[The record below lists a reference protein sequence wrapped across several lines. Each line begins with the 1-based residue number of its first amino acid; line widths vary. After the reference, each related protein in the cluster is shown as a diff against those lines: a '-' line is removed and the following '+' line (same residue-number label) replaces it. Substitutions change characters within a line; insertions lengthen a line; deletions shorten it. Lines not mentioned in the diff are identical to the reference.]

1 MRGFDQ
7 DIQFLKGVGPK
18 RAELYH
24 KLGIVTVRDLLT
36 HYPRSYVNFA
46 DTVRIFALSETEPG
60 AVRATV
66 LRKGAAQRISGGRML
81 YKAAASDGFTNFD
94 VVFFGNAYAFD
105 ALIEGEDYVFY
116 GKASRG
122 GGRYQMLSPQYQK
135 ADRLLPM
142 QPVYKLTEGLTSKMV
157 ASNVAQVV
165 EKVSDSM
172 YDPLP
177 DELRVR
183 HGLCHL
189 SFALHNIH
197 FPENEN
203 ALETAR
209 KRLIF
214 EELLTLQLGLFLLK
228 GRSRKQTACTM
239 QRTPLDAFF
248 AGLPFTP
255 TGAQLHAIEQGCEDL
270 RRGVPMNRLVQGD
283 VGSGKTVVAAALC
296 YTAAKNGL
304 QSAVMAPTEILAEQ
318 HFHTFEKLLA
328 SCGVRVGLL
337 TGSMT
342 AAQKKSVRRQAAQG
356 ELDVLVGTHALVQQD
371 TVFGSLGLVVTDEQ
385 HRFGVAQRAALAG
398 KGGNPHVLVMSATP
412 IPRTLALILYG
423 DLDVSVIDELPPGR
437 RQVKTYAVGSDK
449 RERMF
454 RFIRSFLEQG
464 RQAYVVCPLVEEG
477 VSELASAEKYAAEVA
492 GRYLSGYRIGIL
504 HGRLASSEKEAV
516 MRAFSA
522 GEIDLLV
529 ATTVIE
535 VGVDVP
541 NAAAMV
547 IENAERFGLSQLHQL
562 RGRVGRGNYESVCIL
577 VTDARNPQA
586 KRRCQVMCATGDGFL
601 IAKEDLRLRGPGDFF
616 GSKQHGLPALKI
628 ADMLEDT
635 ALLAEAQSEAQDIL
649 RRSPDLEDQ
658 QFAGLRENVH
668 SLFGQCA
675 PNGYN

>member
-1 MRGFDQ
+1 M
-7 DIQFLKGVGPK
+7 
-18 RAELYH
+18 
-24 KLGIVTVRDLLT
+24 
-36 HYPRSYVNFA
+36 
-46 DTVRIFALSETEPG
+46 
-60 AVRATV
+60 
-66 LRKGAAQRISGGRML
+66 
-81 YKAAASDGFTNFD
+81 
-94 VVFFGNAYAFD
+94 
-105 ALIEGEDYVFY
+105 
-116 GKASRG
+116 
-122 GGRYQMLSPQYQK
+122 
-135 ADRLLPM
+135 
-142 QPVYKLTEGLTSKMV
+142 
-157 ASNVAQVV
+157 
-165 EKVSDSM
+165 
-172 YDPLP
+172 
-177 DELRVR
+177 
-183 HGLCHL
+183 
-189 SFALHNIH
+189 
-197 FPENEN
+197 
-203 ALETAR
+203 
-209 KRLIF
+209 
-214 EELLTLQLGLFLLK
+214 QLGLFLLK
-228 GRSRKQTACTM
+228 GRCRKQTACTM
-239 QRTPLDAFF
+239 PRTPLDAFF

-255 TGAQLHAIEQGCEDL
+255 TGAQLRAIEQGCADL
-270 RRGVPMNRLVQGD
+270 GRGVPMNRLVQGD

-296 YTAAKNGL
+296 YTAAKNGF

-318 HFHTFEKLLA
+318 HYHTFEKLLA

-342 AAQKKSVRRQAAQG
+342 AAQKKNVRRQAAQG

-492 GRYLSGYRIGIL
+492 GRYLAGYRIGIL

-649 RRSPDLEDQ
+649 RRSPDLEEQ